1 MTHRELLVRT
11 HSKEECL
18 NITNMVAEAVSQLG
32 KDEGICLIQVPHTTC
47 GITLNEDA
55 DPDVIKDILRSLKN
69 LVPDRGNYDHLEG
82 NSPAHIKTSL
92 VGSSVGV
99 ILEGGHL
106 LLGRWQGVFLC
117 EFDGPR
123 QRRVWLKII

>member
-18 NITNMVAEAVSQLG
+18 NITSMVAEAVSQLG

>member
-1 MTHRELLVRT
+1 
-11 HSKEECL
+11 
-18 NITNMVAEAVSQLG
+18 MVAEAVSQLG